1 MNFKQEIMRELRED
15 HAWRDRTSQAFVPK
29 TRIGTARI
37 VANDQGIA
45 SGVFAAADA
54 FRLRDKRCVVRVKA
68 RDGSRIHKG
77 QVLLEV
83 RGPLRSILSAE
94 RTALNVAT
102 HLSGIATFTNA
113 FVRHA
118 GRDGVEILDT
128 RKTLPGLRD
137 MQKWAVRCGGGRN
150 HRRDLSSAIL
160 IKENHLAA
168 VQSEKDLMNFF
179 RKVRALQRRGMTVE
193 MECQNQKEVLWGL
206 FSRADILLLDNF
218 PLDRL
223 KKITGWIKNF
233 CRDRRMKRPLL
244 EVSGGVTLDT
254 VRRISRCGVD
264 RISIGRLTH
273 SAPILDMSLD
283 VRPK

>member
-1 MNFKQEIMRELRED
+1 MNFKREIRRELKED
-15 HAWRDRTSQAFVPK
+15 QAWRDRTSQAFIPRNK
-29 TRIGTARI
+29 MGRARI
-37 VANDQGIA
+37 VSNSDGIA
-45 SGVFAAADA
+45 SGISAAAVA
-54 FRLRDKRCVVRVKA
+54 FRLRDKRCVVRIRVLEG
-68 RDGSRIHKG
+68 RRIHKG

-83 RGPLRSILSAE
+83 NGPLRSILSAE

-118 GRDGVEILDT
+118 GRDSVEILDT

-168 VQSEKDLMNFF
+168 VQSERDLMNFF
-179 RKVRALQRRGMTVE
+179 RKVRALQRRGLTVE
-193 MECQNQKEVLWGL
+193 MECQNQKEILWGL

-218 PLDRL
+218 PMDRL
-223 KKITGWIKNF
+223 KAITGWIKNF
-233 CRDRRMKRPLL
+233 CRERRLKRPLL
-244 EVSGGVTLDT
+244 EVSGGVTLET
-254 VRRISRCGVD
+254 VRRISLCGVD

-283 VRPK
+283 VFHQ